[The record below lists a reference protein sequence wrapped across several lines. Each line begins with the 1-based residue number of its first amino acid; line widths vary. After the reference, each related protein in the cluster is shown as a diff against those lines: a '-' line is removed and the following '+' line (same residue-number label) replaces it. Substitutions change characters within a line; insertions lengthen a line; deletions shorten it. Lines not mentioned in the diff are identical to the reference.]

1 LPNASIAS
9 FFGLAVDFQ
18 GGQILQDDDYYY
30 CMWQIRS
37 FSSSFSH

>member
-18 GGQILQDDDYYY
+18 GGQILQDDDDDDG
-30 CMWQIRS
+30 MGQIRS